1 MPIPGLRARARSL
14 AWLSLLLASCGRTAA
29 GPPPRTSEST
39 HRSPIAVAGAK
50 ERPAPRESVP
60 QGPPVDPSRTMFGGT
75 SCTATDAVELGTSTV
90 RNVRVRATFAGT
102 GSGLVAWTTG
112 EDRLA
117 VRALQ
122 ADTVGPLVDVELD
135 QAIGLDALGPAGPRG
150 FIAHAVVPLCR
161 DGHGHAC
168 QRARGLDAQGSPTGP
183 AWMPEARDQWGDLG
197 SVTSTSDA
205 LALALSFRYRTS
217 LDLLRIGASGEL
229 VLEPHPIRGEH
240 TGELPIRALASHGAR
255 VVAFG
260 VDGDEEDRPF
270 VLALGGARQR
280 VREMPRGSTL
290 VRLSL
295 LDTTATVV
303 FRPEGL
309 RPRWTRV
316 STVDGAIVEAAHTI
330 TDTASLPP
338 DLAAVIIPELTVAR
352 RQLVLRRRDLAGAVV
367 GEPFAIAPATGRP
380 VIASAWSGRELAVVW
395 ASRAGRTWRL
405 TLRRVRCSD
414 PSDGP

>member
-1 MPIPGLRARARSL
+1 
-14 AWLSLLLASCGRTAA
+14 
-29 GPPPRTSEST
+29 
-39 HRSPIAVAGAK
+39 
-50 ERPAPRESVP
+50 
-60 QGPPVDPSRTMFGGT
+60 MFGGPT
-75 SCTATDAVELGTSTV
+75 CTATDAVELGTSSV
-90 RNVRVRATFAGT
+90 RNVRVRITFGGV

-150 FIAHAVVPLCR
+150 FIAHGVVPLCR
-161 DGHGHAC
+161 DGRGHAC
-168 QRARGLDAQGSPTGP
+168 QRARGLAPDGSPTGP
-183 AWMPEARDQWGDLG
+183 AWTPEASDQWGNLG
-197 SVTSTSDA
+197 GVTSTSDA
-205 LALALSFRYRTS
+205 LVLALSFRYGTS
-217 LDLLRIGASGEL
+217 LDLFRIGASGE
-229 VLEPHPIRGEH
+229 VVVEPHPIRGEH
-240 TGELPIRALASHGAR
+240 AGELPIRALASHGTR

-270 VLALGGARQR
+270 VLALGGARQPL
-280 VREMPRGSTL
+280 REMPRGSSL

-316 STVDGAIVEAAHTI
+316 STADGTIVEAAQTI

-338 DLAAVIIPELTVAR
+338 DLARVILPEVAVAR
-352 RQLVLRRRDLAGAVV
+352 RQLVLRRRDLAGTAV
-367 GEPFAIAPATGRP
+367 GEPFTIGPASGRA
-380 VIASAWSGRELAVVW
+380 VIATAWSGRELAVVW
-395 ASRAGRTWRL
+395 ASRTGRTWRIM
-405 TLRRVRCSD
+405 LRRVRCPD
-414 PSDGP
+414 PDDGL